1 MIIHHAPRDDLSNKI
16 TKSWFI
22 TFWTGAEV
30 QGDGCGPPPSYFQNQ
45 PSSSSHHPTHT
56 HSHWPH
62 LKNKSTNISLSR
74 GRTEDIIS
82 YFTLMS
88 SEIHYY
94 DIIEKM
100 GSWTLMSSEV

>member
-1 MIIHHAPRDDLSNKI
+1 MFWSELGTVKSMSTPGLKI
-16 TKSWFI
+16 MTI
-22 TFWTGAEV
+22 L
-30 QGDGCGPPPSYFQNQ
+30 GPD
-45 PSSSSHHPTHT
+45 
-56 HSHWPH
+56 
-62 LKNKSTNISLSR
+62 R
-74 GRTEDIIS
+74 GTMGIRGPTEDIIS

>member
-1 MIIHHAPRDDLSNKI
+1 M
-16 TKSWFI
+16 KSL
-22 TFWTGAEV
+22 TVEV
-30 QGDGCGPPPSYFQNQ
+30 LMKLRGP
-45 PSSSSHHPTHT
+45 
-56 HSHWPH
+56 
-62 LKNKSTNISLSR
+62 
-74 GRTEDIIS
+74 TEDIIS

>member
-1 MIIHHAPRDDLSNKI
+1 MFYNRGEVLSDQFDHFKLIWFWVPECSFCKKNFFIGIII
-16 TKSWFI
+16 
-22 TFWTGAEV
+22 V
-30 QGDGCGPPPSYFQNQ
+30 
-45 PSSSSHHPTHT
+45 
-56 HSHWPH
+56 
-62 LKNKSTNISLSR
+62 R

>member
-1 MIIHHAPRDDLSNKI
+1 MIVHHTPRDDLSNKI

-62 LKNKSTNISLSR
+62 LKKGNLNVSKFKENLKRYSHRALHHGGHPLS
-74 GRTEDIIS
+74 
-82 YFTLMS
+82 
-88 SEIHYY
+88 
-94 DIIEKM
+94 
-100 GSWTLMSSEV
+100 

>member
-1 MIIHHAPRDDLSNKI
+1 MALFGMGWHRNALHRLYGVALYVMVWHSMAWLGYID
-16 TKSWFI
+16 
-22 TFWTGAEV
+22 
-30 QGDGCGPPPSYFQNQ
+30 
-45 PSSSSHHPTHT
+45 HT
-56 HSHWPH
+56 Y
-62 LKNKSTNISLSR
+62 TR

>member
-1 MIIHHAPRDDLSNKI
+1 MGFRNPM
-16 TKSWFI
+16 
-22 TFWTGAEV
+22 
-30 QGDGCGPPPSYFQNQ
+30 
-45 PSSSSHHPTHT
+45 
-56 HSHWPH
+56 
-62 LKNKSTNISLSR
+62 SLDHIYR
-74 GRTEDIIS
+74 GHTEDIIS

>member
-1 MIIHHAPRDDLSNKI
+1 MFAFALIPIPIQI
-16 TKSWFI
+16 TELI
-22 TFWTGAEV
+22 
-30 QGDGCGPPPSYFQNQ
+30 
-45 PSSSSHHPTHT
+45 
-56 HSHWPH
+56 
-62 LKNKSTNISLSR
+62 R

>member
-1 MIIHHAPRDDLSNKI
+1 MAYVRVCKSLLVKIFMRNNANDFHSCCDTAFSLHWSTSNNNYV
-16 TKSWFI
+16 FR
-22 TFWTGAEV
+22 
-30 QGDGCGPPPSYFQNQ
+30 GP
-45 PSSSSHHPTHT
+45 
-56 HSHWPH
+56 
-62 LKNKSTNISLSR
+62 
-74 GRTEDIIS
+74 TEDIIS

>member
-1 MIIHHAPRDDLSNKI
+1 MEAQQWIDWSPGKEVFVILFVTQDI
-16 TKSWFI
+16 
-22 TFWTGAEV
+22 WTQQAIEQLQSFGAFERFEYR
-30 QGDGCGPPPSYFQNQ
+30 GP
-45 PSSSSHHPTHT
+45 
-56 HSHWPH
+56 
-62 LKNKSTNISLSR
+62 
-74 GRTEDIIS
+74 TEDIIS

>member
-1 MIIHHAPRDDLSNKI
+1 MDIFPKQ
-16 TKSWFI
+16 
-22 TFWTGAEV
+22 TFFAALTAV
-30 QGDGCGPPPSYFQNQ
+30 FALARGP
-45 PSSSSHHPTHT
+45 
-56 HSHWPH
+56 
-62 LKNKSTNISLSR
+62 
-74 GRTEDIIS
+74 TEDIIS

>member
-1 MIIHHAPRDDLSNKI
+1 MRAVGRSEHFERNQCRWVALSPVPIIEKI
-16 TKSWFI
+16 YVCT
-22 TFWTGAEV
+22 
-30 QGDGCGPPPSYFQNQ
+30 
-45 PSSSSHHPTHT
+45 
-56 HSHWPH
+56 
-62 LKNKSTNISLSR
+62 R

>member
-1 MIIHHAPRDDLSNKI
+1 MKDSEGAQGLHGDLLALLQGTLQLEILPLIFSPCVFYYIH
-16 TKSWFI
+16 
-22 TFWTGAEV
+22 
-30 QGDGCGPPPSYFQNQ
+30 
-45 PSSSSHHPTHT
+45 
-56 HSHWPH
+56 
-62 LKNKSTNISLSR
+62 R
-74 GRTEDIIS
+74 GGTEDIIS